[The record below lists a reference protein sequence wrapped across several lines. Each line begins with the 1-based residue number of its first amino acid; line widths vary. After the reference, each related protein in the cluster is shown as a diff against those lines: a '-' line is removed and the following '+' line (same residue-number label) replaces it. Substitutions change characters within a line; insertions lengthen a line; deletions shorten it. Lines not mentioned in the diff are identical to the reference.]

1 MRIYSMIYIVENIVP
16 ILAATVAAFGFGGL
30 WFGVLSRFWSRAQL
44 RVTGR
49 PDTGRRGIS
58 TYTLVFIAEFWMC
71 AILAG
76 ALILAPPEASP
87 WAMVIGSAIIIWVG
101 FVLPAIVADHHLA
114 GRPFAL
120 TLLQAGHWGGAM
132 VVMAVV
138 LQATGVSGP
147 SV

>member
-30 WFGVLSRFWSRAQL
+30 WFG
-44 RVTGR
+44 
-49 PDTGRRGIS
+49 
-58 TYTLVFIAEFWMC
+58 
-71 AILAG
+71 
-76 ALILAPPEASP
+76 
-87 WAMVIGSAIIIWVG
+87 
-101 FVLPAIVADHHLA
+101 VLPAIVADHHLA